1 MGTERVFL
9 FVDKKVDVAV
19 KEEGNIYFL
28 PSVLLEKTARRVPN
42 IALRYSLA
50 SPAGFSYL
58 KEEVIIMSV
67 VKVTLPDGSKR
78 EYESGVTVEDVA
90 ASISPS
96 LKKKAIAGKVDG
108 KIVDV
113 KAVIPHDA
121 LLEILTED
129 SQEALEV
136 MRHSCA
142 HLMAQAIKRI
152 IGDNNVRLGIG
163 PVIQDGFY
171 YDIDTNVTITPEMLE
186 QIEKEMQK
194 IVKENLPIERKVV
207 SREEA
212 LEIYEKL
219 NDHLKTEIISEL
231 PEGEE
236 ISMYHQGEFFDLCRG
251 PHVPST
257 GKIKAFK
264 LMSVAGAYWRG
275 DSDRQMLQRIYG
287 TCWAKKSDLDEYL
300 HFLEEA
306 RKRDHRKLGK
316 ELELFMFSE
325 EAPGMPFYLPKGMII
340 RNELE
345 AYERSLHVQRSYEE
359 VRTPL
364 MMNQRLWEQSGH
376 WDHYHEN
383 MYFTEVDNTK
393 FALKPMNCP
402 GHMLVYKNKIHSY
415 RDLPI
420 RMSEFGQ
427 VHRHEFSGALN
438 GMIRVRTF
446 TQDDAHLFVRP
457 DQIESEIK
465 NVIDL
470 VDKIYGVFGFNYTIE
485 LSTRPEDSMGSDE
498 LWETAEKSLQNVL
511 DGLGVPYHINEGD
524 GAFYGPKIDFHIQ
537 DAIKRSHQCATIQLD
552 FQMPEKFDLTYIGED
567 NQKHRPVVI
576 HRAIYGSIDRF
587 IGILTEHFAGAFPT
601 WLAPVQA
608 KLITIAEPHK
618 RYAEEVKEKMLEKGI
633 RVEVD
638 SRNEKIG
645 YKIREAQM
653 NKVPFMLVIG
663 DKEMED
669 GALSVRRRGEGDLG
683 AKPVDEVVEMILE
696 EITTKKC

>member
-1 MGTERVFL
+1 
-9 FVDKKVDVAV
+9 
-19 KEEGNIYFL
+19 
-28 PSVLLEKTARRVPN
+28 
-42 IALRYSLA
+42 
-50 SPAGFSYL
+50 
-58 KEEVIIMSV
+58 MSV

>member
-1 MGTERVFL
+1 M
-9 FVDKKVDVAV
+9 
-19 KEEGNIYFL
+19 
-28 PSVLLEKTARRVPN
+28 SVL
-42 IALRYSLA
+42 
-50 SPAGFSYL
+50 
-58 KEEVIIMSV
+58 
-67 VKVTLPDGSKR
+67 KVTLPDGSKR

-108 KIVDV
+108 KIVDI

-152 IGDNNVRLGIG
+152 IGDANVRLGIG

-171 YDIDTNVTITPEMLE
+171 YDIDTDVTITPEMLE

-212 LEIYEKL
+212 LAIYEKL
-219 NDHLKTEIISEL
+219 NDHLKTELISEL

-306 RKRDHRKLGK
+306 KKRDHRKLGK

-325 EAPGMPFYLPKGMII
+325 EAPGMPFYLPQGMII

-345 AYERSLHVQRSYEE
+345 AYERSLHVQRGYEE

-465 NVIDL
+465 NIIDL
-470 VDKIYGVFGFNYTIE
+470 VDKIYGVFGFDYSIE

-524 GAFYGPKIDFHIQ
+524 GAFYGPKIDFHIR

-552 FQMPEKFDLTYIGED
+552 FQFPEKFDLTYIGED

-696 EITTKKC
+696 EIATKKY